1 MERTEERKTGKEEE
15 TERRKVKKMGKEE
28 ETERREE
35 RKMRKEG
42 GRGEGGGIF
51 RMTPLGNKSRKTQ
64 FSCKVL
70 AGGICI
76 RIGGKPGVY
85 RNPVPYILYRNTF

>member
-1 MERTEERKTGKEEE
+1 M
-15 TERRKVKKMGKEE
+15 MGKEE
-28 ETERREE
+28 ETETKEE
-35 RKMRKEG
+35 RTMRKEG
-42 GRGEGGGIF
+42 GERGKGGGGGIF

>member
-1 MERTEERKTGKEEE
+1 
-15 TERRKVKKMGKEE
+15 
-28 ETERREE
+28 
-35 RKMRKEG
+35 
-42 GRGEGGGIF
+42 
-51 RMTPLGNKSRKTQ
+51 MTPLGNKSRKTQ

-85 RNPVPYILYRNTF
+85 RNPVPYILYRNTLKHSLAEQRQGQKKH